1 MSSDREWTAKCPIH
15 MARLAS
21 IDRVCATLLE
31 SRVLKITAILAS
43 VVVGLAFAGIDSAL
57 AQETPKAS
65 GLPLPRFVSLRSE
78 EVNLRTGPGVQYP
91 VDWVYKRRNMPV
103 EVLAEFGT
111 WRKVRDIQ
119 GTQGWVHQS
128 LLSSNRWVTI
138 TGQARTLRR
147 RADSNS
153 PAVARIEP
161 GAHAQ
166 IAECPEDNG
175 WCRVTAGGYEGWLRR
190 VEVWGVYPRELIK

>member
-1 MSSDREWTAKCPIH
+1 MRNIV
-15 MARLAS
+15 AS
-21 IDRVCATLLE
+21 AVSLVI
-31 SRVLKITAILAS
+31 
-43 VVVGLAFAGIDSAL
+43 GLAIVAGAEPVS

-78 EVNLRTGPGVQYP
+78 EVNMRTGPGVQYS
-91 VDWVYKRRNMPV
+91 VDWVYKRRNLPV

-128 LLSSNRWVTI
+128 LLSSNRWVTV

-147 RADSNS
+147 RADANS
-153 PAVARIEP
+153 PAVARVEP
-161 GAHAQ
+161 GANAQ
-166 IAECPEDNG
+166 VLECPEDNG
-175 WCRVTAGGYEGWLRR
+175 WCRMNAGGYEGWLRR
-190 VEVWGVYPRELIK
+190 VEVWGVYPRENIK

>member
-1 MSSDREWTAKCPIH
+1 
-15 MARLAS
+15 
-21 IDRVCATLLE
+21 
-31 SRVLKITAILAS
+31 VLKVAAITVSILL
-43 VVVGLAFAGIDSAL
+43 GLAFAMAVSRVDVAS

-78 EVNLRTGPGVQYP
+78 EVNMRTGPGVQYP

-147 RADSNS
+147 RADSSS

-166 IAECPEDNG
+166 VVECPEENG
-175 WCRVTAGGYEGWLRR
+175 WCRMTAGGYEGWLRR
-190 VEVWGVYPRELIK
+190 VEVWGVYPRENIK

>member
-1 MSSDREWTAKCPIH
+1 MPRSIWP
-15 MARLAS
+15 RLAS
-21 IDRVCATLLE
+21 IDRAPGTLLE
-31 SRVLKITAILAS
+31 SRVFKVMAIS
-43 VVVGLAFAGIDSAL
+43 VFMLLGLALAGIEPAS

-78 EVNLRTGPGVQYP
+78 EVNMRTGPGVQYP
-91 VDWVYKRRNMPV
+91 VDWVYKRRNLPV

-128 LLSSNRWVTI
+128 LLSSNRWVTV

-161 GAHAQ
+161 GANAQ
-166 IAECPEDNG
+166 IAECPEENG
-175 WCRVTAGGYEGWLRR
+175 WCRMTAGGYEGWLRR
-190 VEVWGVYPRELIK
+190 VEVWGVYPRENIK

>member
-1 MSSDREWTAKCPIH
+1 

-138 TGQARTLRR
+138 TGQART
-147 RADSNS
+147 
-153 PAVARIEP
+153 VALSMP
-161 GAHAQ
+161 G
-166 IAECPEDNG
+166 I
-175 WCRVTAGGYEGWLRR
+175 V
-190 VEVWGVYPRELIK
+190 